1 MGNLTETQKT
11 IISGEVSSTDAA
23 SALPRHRG
31 DGREDG
37 EGNMPAGAPA
47 FVWTREIEDE
57 ILDHIM
63 NGRSFRDFLVKNR
76 AEHLPSV
83 PTFFKRIREDDSF
96 AERYARARE
105 FQADCE
111 FEEIAEIADN
121 GSNDWMENNDPD
133 NPGYRLN
140 GEHVQRS
147 RLRVDARKWRASK
160 LAPKKYGER
169 LDMTHANPDGSALTI
184 KILRLGN
191 AEEEDA

>member
-1 MGNLTETQKT
+1 
-11 IISGEVSSTDAA
+11 
-23 SALPRHRG
+23 
-31 DGREDG
+31 
-37 EGNMPAGAPA
+37 MPIGAPA
-47 FVWTREIEDE
+47 FQWTEAIEDE

-63 NGRSFRDFLVKNR
+63 AGKSFREFLVKNR

-83 PTFFKRIREDDSF
+83 PTFFKHLRENDRF

-111 FEEIAEIADN
+111 FEEINEIADN

-133 NPGYRLN
+133 NPGYRVN
-140 GEHVQRS
+140 GEHIQRS

-169 LDMTHANPDGSALTI
+169 LDLTHANPDGTGLTI
-184 KILRLGN
+184 QVLRLGQKP
-191 AEEEDA
+191 AEES